1 MSMTRDRRR
10 ATTTAALGVLLV
22 VGYAVV
28 MVLQILVWNPLAAA
42 PPGLTLDQIHA
53 TMQAAGEWRPGAEVW
68 EIGVAALG
76 VALAVAL
83 LVAAA
88 VVRRPRPALVA
99 LGVAVILAFGAPA
112 YWLASFSMGM
122 SLADTFAISGADAS
136 PWAAPLLVASG
147 VAAVVAVALIP
158 AATRAPAER
167 LAEPSLAHVPRS

>member
-1 MSMTRDRRR
+1 MRMTRDRRR
-10 ATTTAALGVLLV
+10 AVTIGGVGVVLVTA
-22 VGYAVV
+22 YAVV

-42 PPGLTLDQIHA
+42 PPGLTLDEIHA

-136 PWAAPLLVASG
+136 PWAAPLLLISG
-147 VAAVVAVALIP
+147 AAAVVAVALAP
-158 AATRAPAER
+158 AATRTPAPR
-167 LAEPSLAHVPRS
+167 FTRPSLG